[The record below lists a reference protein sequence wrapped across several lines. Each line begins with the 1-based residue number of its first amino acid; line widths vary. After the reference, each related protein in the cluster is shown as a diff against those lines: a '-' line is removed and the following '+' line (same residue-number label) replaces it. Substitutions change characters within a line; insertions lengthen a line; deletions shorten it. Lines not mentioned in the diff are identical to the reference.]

1 MTPSGIMADHLV
13 DDILEVQCE
22 LLDCQVLTLWTRAG
36 GELRSPPSQ
45 EVPQELPLG
54 LPTTHTH
61 LDGGLLTHGPQV
73 ATSEISHHEGQG
85 DLVILEL

>member
-1 MTPSGIMADHLV
+1 MD
-13 DDILEVQCE
+13 
-22 LLDCQVLTLWTRAG
+22 RAG
-36 GELRSPPSQ
+36 GELRSLPSQ

-61 LDGGLLTHGPQV
+61 LDGGLLAHGPQV